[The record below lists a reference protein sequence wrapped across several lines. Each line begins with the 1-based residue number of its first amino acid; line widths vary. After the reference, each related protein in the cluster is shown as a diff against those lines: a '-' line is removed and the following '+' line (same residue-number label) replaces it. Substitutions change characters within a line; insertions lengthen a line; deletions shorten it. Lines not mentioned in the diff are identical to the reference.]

1 MVHHP
6 IDPWPRPKGNV
17 LFINEP
23 WLLDPTRLETETRKD
38 VEELRA
44 PEACEDNV
52 RIYLPMD
59 LNAKAILRRLDDV
72 ITRFGIA
79 TDRNEFDFAQ
89 AVDQIIW
96 QLEIYDRVRFL
107 RNMPKDLN
115 QPHGPDGLALAAAI
129 IKRLEE
135 IPDGGAELFPFELI
149 DELRKDPKDYLEATP
164 SNA

>member
-79 TDRNEFDFAQ
+79 TERNEFDFAQ

-96 QLEIYDRVRFL
+96 QLEIYDRV
-107 RNMPKDLN
+107 
-115 QPHGPDGLALAAAI
+115 
-129 IKRLEE
+129 
-135 IPDGGAELFPFELI
+135 
-149 DELRKDPKDYLEATP
+149 
-164 SNA
+164 